1 MITRGFN
8 REMAFIYNGQ
18 DVEVRVQGAQTVNFT
33 AAGAA
38 ISRTYTGVT
47 VRALVGPEIKA
58 KEGHTREFAFLTA
71 EYPENPPL
79 TTTRVVFDNLIYE
92 IVDYTTNSVVTKV
105 FTRRP

>member
-18 DVEVRVQGAQTVNFT
+18 DVEVRVQGAQTVNF
-33 AAGAA
+33 AVAGAT
-38 ISRTYTGVT
+38 ISRTYTGVI

>member
-8 REMAFIYNGQ
+8 RGMAFVYNGQ
-18 DVEVRVQGAQTVNFT
+18 DVEVRIQGAQTVDFT
-33 AAGAA
+33 VSGAA

-47 VRALVGPEIKA
+47 LKSLVGPEIKA

-79 TTTRVVFDNLIYE
+79 TTTRLVFDSLIYE
-92 IVDYTTNSVVTKV
+92 IIDYTTDSVVTKL

>member
-8 REMAFIYNGQ
+8 RAMAFVYNGQ
-18 DVEVRVQGAQTVNFT
+18 DVEVRLQGAQTVDFT
-33 AAGAA
+33 TAGAS
-38 ISRTYTGVT
+38 ITRTYTGVT
-47 VRALVGPEIKA
+47 IKSLVGPEVKA

-92 IVDYTTNSVVTKV
+92 IVDYTTDGVVTKV
-105 FTRRP
+105 YTRRP